1 MDEDHKMMI
10 RICGALGLAV
20 ALAACSSIK
29 VNSDY
34 DPAVDFE
41 ALHTYRW
48 APDFE
53 PAGPTPG
60 VDDDLLYKRIHAAID
75 FHLKALGFREQT
87 YPEPDV
93 WVAYHVGIDR
103 KIEVDTMYHDH
114 AGWGRRGYGYGGY
127 GYADTVVRE
136 YDEGT
141 LLIDLLRPGSGEL
154 IWRGS
159 GRTRLKELKTP
170 AERTQAVNEIVGK
183 ILGQL
188 R

>member
-1 MDEDHKMMI
+1 MT
-10 RICGALGLAV
+10 RVCAALALGLAT
-20 ALAACSSIK
+20 ALIACSNVK
-29 VNSDY
+29 VSSDY
-34 DPAVDFE
+34 DPDVDF
-41 ALHTYRW
+41 ASLYTYRW

-53 PAGPTPG
+53 PPEIAPG
-60 VDDDLLYKRIHAAID
+60 VSDDLLYNRIHNAID
-75 FHLKALGFREQT
+75 SHLRARGFRAQT
-87 YPEPDV
+87 HPEPDV
-93 WVAYHVGIDR
+93 WVAYHIGFDR
-103 KIEVDTMYHDH
+103 KIEVDTIYRDH

-136 YDEGT
+136 YEEGT

-170 AERTQAVNEIVGK
+170 EARTKAVDKIVGK
-183 ILGQL
+183 ILEQI